1 MAVEAHFDRLVQ
13 DLDSQDQ
20 KAFRAGKNTRVETA
34 FRNRHFIVYE
44 MTGRQ
49 PEELDRIFVND
60 FRVDDEEGATAELT
74 SLKTGTTVVIG
85 YTPTRLLSFPI
96 FLWLPLHARIR
107 WSAPVGDVYSGSLG
121 FPMVIA
127 TRSRLHLRERNVT
140 YFETGPTYGKEF
152 DAK

>member
-1 MAVEAHFDRLVQ
+1 MAVEDHFDRLVK
-13 DLDSQDQ
+13 DLGPEEQ

-49 PEELDRIFVND
+49 PEELDRILVND

-74 SLKTGTTVVIG
+74 SLKTGNTLVIG
-85 YTPTRLLSFPI
+85 YTPVRLLSFPI

-107 WSAPVGDVYSGSLG
+107 WGAPAGDVYTGSLG
-121 FPMVIA
+121 FPIVIA
-127 TRSRLHLRERNVT
+127 TRSRLHLRERGVT
-140 YFETGPTYGKEF
+140 YFETGPAFGKEF
-152 DAK
+152 DK